1 MKLAR
6 RFIRWLKRP
15 LFIAP
20 YEPLRR
26 PVYEVDSNLEQ
37 RIRDARARLPED
49 SVKRLILENPDTWVK
64 PVDYDDLPA

>member
-1 MKLAR
+1 VNLAR

-15 LFIAP
+15 LIVGPF
-20 YEPLRR
+20 EPLRR
-26 PVYEVDSNLEQ
+26 PAYEVDQKLEQ
-37 RIRDARARLPED
+37 RIRQARARLPED